1 MQCQIARSRLQDFLE
16 GMLPSRQAVE
26 LRQHLASCRKCQ
38 AEYES
43 WQSLWTELTGLA
55 PSAEA
60 PDLMLRILP
69 RLGRHSCLPRGLV
82 ALFALASLGT
92 FGGLLSW
99 ADGIETKQDL
109 LSALLWTIAGV
120 TCAVSIWLYVEHSHR
135 GICDVNRT

>member
-1 MQCQIARSRLQDFLE
+1 MQCQIARSRLQDLLE
-16 GMLPSRQAVE
+16 GRLPDHQALD
-26 LRQHLASCRKCQ
+26 LRQHLTSCRGCQ

-43 WQSLWTELTGLA
+43 WRSLWTALTDLA
-55 PSAEA
+55 PSAAA

-69 RLGRHSCLPRGLV
+69 RLGRHSYLPRGLV

-120 TCAVSIWLYVEHSHR
+120 ACAVSIWLYVGRSHQS
-135 GICDVNRT
+135 TPQEE